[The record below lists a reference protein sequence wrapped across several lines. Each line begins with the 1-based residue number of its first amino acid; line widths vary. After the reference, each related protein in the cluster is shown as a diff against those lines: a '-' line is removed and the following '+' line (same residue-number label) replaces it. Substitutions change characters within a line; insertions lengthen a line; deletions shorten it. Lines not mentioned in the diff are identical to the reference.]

1 MHFKFI
7 ESIYG
12 SATTTLC
19 SGSPQRFFFLYNL
32 KLKIRRTKKI
42 AESSRNR

>member
-12 SATTTLC
+12 SATTTLG
-19 SGSPQRFFFLYNL
+19 SGSPQCFLYNL